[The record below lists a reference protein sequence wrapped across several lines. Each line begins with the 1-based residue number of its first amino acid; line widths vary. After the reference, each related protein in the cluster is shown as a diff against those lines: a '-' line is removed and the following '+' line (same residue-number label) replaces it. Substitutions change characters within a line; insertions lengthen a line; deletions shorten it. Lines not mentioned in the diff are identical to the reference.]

1 MAVNNLHVH
10 IMEKLHGVKEL
21 LAYENDEKLA
31 AGEEL
36 SEAVISSVTIDSLV
50 IGVLEEAFFE
60 MVSLEAS
67 GDIYISCEQ
76 VLLCSRTKRNGEL
89 KWIFKGQTECE
100 TLFAACFYCT
110 CCFFSSKPNME
121 PSCDKE
127 KSFLTWEES
136 ILCFEDQQQTWV
148 ILVCLSYWVCGDK
161 Q

>member
-100 TLFAACFYCT
+100 TLSAACFYCT
-110 CCFFSSKPNME
+110 CRFFLSKPNME
-121 PSCDKE
+121 PSCD
-127 KSFLTWEES
+127 
-136 ILCFEDQQQTWV
+136 
-148 ILVCLSYWVCGDK
+148 
-161 Q
+161 

>member
-1 MAVNNLHVH
+1 MDKSCLISTRNDNVFNFQTKIPYAYFGVFDGHAGCGAALMAVNNLHVH

-31 AGEEL
+31 AAEEL

-76 VLLCSRTKRNGEL
+76 VLSCSRTKRNGEL
-89 KWIFKGQTECE
+89 K
-100 TLFAACFYCT
+100 
-110 CCFFSSKPNME
+110 
-121 PSCDKE
+121 
-127 KSFLTWEES
+127 
-136 ILCFEDQQQTWV
+136 
-148 ILVCLSYWVCGDK
+148 
-161 Q
+161 

>member
-1 MAVNNLHVH
+1 MDKSCLISTRNDNVFNFQTKIPYAYFGVFDGHAGCGAALMAVNNLHVH

-31 AGEEL
+31 AAEEL

-67 GDIYISCEQ
+67 GDIYIFREQ

-89 KWIFKGQTECE
+89 K
-100 TLFAACFYCT
+100 
-110 CCFFSSKPNME
+110 
-121 PSCDKE
+121 
-127 KSFLTWEES
+127 
-136 ILCFEDQQQTWV
+136 
-148 ILVCLSYWVCGDK
+148 
-161 Q
+161 

>member
-1 MAVNNLHVH
+1 MDKSCLINTRNDNVFNFQTKIPYAYFGVFDGHAGCGAALMAVNNLHVH

-67 GDIYISCEQ
+67 GDIYIACEQ
-76 VLLCSRTKRNGEL
+76 VLLCSRTKRNGE
-89 KWIFKGQTECE
+89 
-100 TLFAACFYCT
+100 
-110 CCFFSSKPNME
+110 
-121 PSCDKE
+121 
-127 KSFLTWEES
+127 
-136 ILCFEDQQQTWV
+136 FEMNF
-148 ILVCLSYWVCGDK
+148 
-161 Q
+161 

>member
-1 MAVNNLHVH
+1 MDKSCLISTRNDNVFNFQTKIPYAYFGVFDGHAGCGAALMAVNTLHVH

-60 MVSLEAS
+60 MVSSEAS
-67 GDIYISCEQ
+67 GDIYIACEQ

-89 KWIFKGQTECE
+89 K
-100 TLFAACFYCT
+100 
-110 CCFFSSKPNME
+110 
-121 PSCDKE
+121 
-127 KSFLTWEES
+127 
-136 ILCFEDQQQTWV
+136 
-148 ILVCLSYWVCGDK
+148 
-161 Q
+161 

>member
-1 MAVNNLHVH
+1 MDKSCLISTRNDNVFNFQTKIPYAYFGVFDGHAGCGAALMAVNNLHVH

-31 AGEEL
+31 SAEEL
-36 SEAVISSVTIDSLV
+36 SETVISSVTIDSLV

-89 KWIFKGQTECE
+89 K
-100 TLFAACFYCT
+100 
-110 CCFFSSKPNME
+110 
-121 PSCDKE
+121 
-127 KSFLTWEES
+127 
-136 ILCFEDQQQTWV
+136 
-148 ILVCLSYWVCGDK
+148 
-161 Q
+161 

>member
-1 MAVNNLHVH
+1 MDKSCLISTRNDNVFNFQTKIPYAYFGVFDGHAGCGAALMAVNNLHVH
-10 IMEKLHGVKEL
+10 IMEKLHGVKEM

-31 AGEEL
+31 AEEEL

-89 KWIFKGQTECE
+89 K
-100 TLFAACFYCT
+100 
-110 CCFFSSKPNME
+110 
-121 PSCDKE
+121 
-127 KSFLTWEES
+127 
-136 ILCFEDQQQTWV
+136 
-148 ILVCLSYWVCGDK
+148 
-161 Q
+161 